1 MAMNLGL
8 VGLPEVGKATI
19 FRLLTG
25 LLPEKA
31 PSRSGIAYGI
41 APVRDP
47 RVDRL
52 VEMYRPKKMRYAE
65 FEIALP
71 PDVTPNAARSADW
84 IDPLRN
90 VDAFLHVVRAF
101 ESPTIFHIEGSV
113 NPARDVEL
121 VEMEFLLADMAMA
134 EKRLSRMAKEAT
146 KKTAAQREYEE
157 AILRKCMA
165 HLEAEKSLRTL
176 ALNDEE
182 RKHVRSLQFLTLKP
196 LVVVFNVGED
206 VEAAK
211 GQQAALSEA
220 LHAQGATVVYL
231 SAAIESELSE
241 LGDAEREAF
250 MADLGI
256 AEPAAHRLSRA
267 AYECLGLM
275 SFFTVGEDEVRAWP
289 VRKGTPA
296 PEAAGKIHSDLERG
310 FIRAETIRYE
320 DLVKSGSEKAAK
332 EANLQHVNGKD
343 YIVQDGDVLHIRF
356 NV

>member
-31 PSRSGIAYGI
+31 PNRNGIAYGI

-52 VEMYRPKKMRYAE
+52 VEMYHPKKMRYAE
-65 FEIALP
+65 FEMALP
-71 PDVTPNAARSADW
+71 PDVTPNAARSAEW

-90 VDAFLHVVRAF
+90 VDAYLHVVRAF
-101 ESPTIFHIEGSV
+101 ESPSVFHLEGSV
-113 NPARDVEL
+113 DPARDVEL

-134 EKRLSRMAKEAT
+134 EKRISRMAKEAT
-146 KKTAAQREYEE
+146 KKTAAQHEYEE
-157 AILRKCMA
+157 GVLRKCTA

-176 ALNDEE
+176 AFNDEE
-182 RKHVRSLQFLTLKP
+182 LRHIRSLQFLTLKP

-206 VEAAK
+206 VEAARK
-211 GQQAALSEA
+211 ALAPLAES
-220 LHAQGATVVYL
+220 LHGQGATVVYL
-231 SAAIESELSE
+231 SAAIESELCE
-241 LGDAEREAF
+241 LGPAEREAF

-267 AYECLGLM
+267 AYDCLGLI

-289 VRKGTPA
+289 ARKGTLA

-310 FIRAETIRYE
+310 FIRAETIRYD

-332 EANLQHVNGKD
+332 EANLQHVNGKE
-343 YIVQDGDVLHIRF
+343 YVVQDGDVLHIRF